1 VGLGPGVD
9 GVDVVEHG
17 EQNSEHFA

>member
-1 VGLGPGVD
+1 VGLSPGVD